1 MGTIKDFLKPGNPP
15 PEDVAR
21 LVQAGF
27 RLFDQKKE
35 DWRKTFTRLFTEY
48 QTARNKIS
56 NVPLVYSKMKKP
68 SEIDRMLEQQNC
80 RIDPGAVFVYVDEE
94 KKIAAAASAVWHK
107 EFFSGRLE
115 DEYVD
120 WTYKVW
126 PLDLDA
132 YSRYYYGNVDD
143 ILLMLEDMYAE

>member
-1 MGTIKDFLKPGNPP
+1 MGTISYFLKPGNPP

-27 RLFDQKKE
+27 RLFDPKKE
-35 DWRKTFTRLFTEY
+35 DWRKMFNRLFNRY
-48 QTARNKIS
+48 QTAKHKVSSI
-56 NVPLVYSKMKKP
+56 PLVYPKMKKP
-68 SEIDRMLEQQNC
+68 SEIDKMLEQLNC
-80 RIDPGAVFVYVDEE
+80 RIDPSMVFIYVDEE
-94 KKIAAAASAVWHK
+94 EKVAAAAAAVWHK
-107 EFFSGRLE
+107 EAYGGGLV

-126 PLDLDA
+126 PLDLASDA
-132 YSRYYYGNVDD
+132 RYYYGDVND